1 MSSEKRKSASQKVPE
16 AGDPS
21 QTAPRGKLWAKVAPA
36 GLAVLLIAVY
46 GSGLHPGVDLFDS
59 AELQYMSPLLGICH
73 PPGYQIEVGFGKLFS
88 LLPVGESAAWRIN
101 LMMLICGV
109 IGALS
114 LYGAV
119 TRITKKPLAGL
130 IAGATLGFS
139 TIYWMHCLV
148 AEVYVFYGMFL
159 LLGLYAAVRFVQ
171 SDKCLWLYLTA
182 ILVGVAIADRPSELF
197 VLPGFLGLYLGFRK
211 KVHLGLVRIAVS
223 VLLFILPFAFSV
235 VCFMVRND
243 AQNPPHRDDILRDK
257 ILSLSPSQIT
267 RGYDP
272 DASVAQKLTNAV
284 GYSLGLKWTRK
295 AGFSFEH
302 LIPDIKNYAWMLSG
316 AGAFGKRYLQ
326 VDPRSMGQ
334 RSGTSIGILGLALA
348 VIGTIRWR
356 GKGGWVLLGWGLF
369 LGNLVFI
376 LWHHTPDNL
385 TFTVPGLTGLGL
397 LAGLGAGIVADIKKG
412 GKLSL
417 VLRICCLLVPLFLLI
432 SNYRFVDRSREA
444 DHKMHAVRQRIARAP
459 WPENSVLICS
469 NWRGMTCRYLLWI
482 EANRT
487 DCHVIISRST
497 DLTELIRYFD
507 AKGLPVFVI
516 HDIVHPRTRE
526 LMLPIT
532 PRGLA
537 KVGFLRVSPRL
548 MGTIIEGGAGTL
560 QLIPD

>member
-36 GLAVLLIAVY
+36 GLVLLLITVY

-73 PPGYQIEVGFGKLFS
+73 PPGYQIEVGFAKLFS
-88 LLPVGESAAWRIN
+88 LLPIGESVAWRIN

-159 LLGLYAAVRFVQ
+159 LLGVYAAVRFVQ

-197 VLPGFLGLYLGFRK
+197 VLPGFLGLYLGFRR

-223 VLLFILPFAFSV
+223 VLLLILPFAFSV

-243 AQNPPHRDDILRDK
+243 AQNPPHRDDILREQ
-257 ILSLSPSQIT
+257 ILSLGPSEIT

-284 GYSLGLKWTRK
+284 GYSLGLKWSRK

-302 LIPDIKNYAWMLSG
+302 LIPDIKNYARMLSG
-316 AGAFGKRYLQ
+316 SGAFG
-326 VDPRSMGQ
+326 
-334 RSGTSIGILGLALA
+334 
-348 VIGTIRWR
+348 
-356 GKGGWVLLGWGLF
+356 GGF
-369 LGNLVFI
+369 AQKSPKNL
-376 LWHHTPDNL
+376 
-385 TFTVPGLTGLGL
+385 
-397 LAGLGAGIVADIKKG
+397 
-412 GKLSL
+412 
-417 VLRICCLLVPLFLLI
+417 
-432 SNYRFVDRSREA
+432 
-444 DHKMHAVRQRIARAP
+444 
-459 WPENSVLICS
+459 
-469 NWRGMTCRYLLWI
+469 
-482 EANRT
+482 
-487 DCHVIISRST
+487 
-497 DLTELIRYFD
+497 
-507 AKGLPVFVI
+507 
-516 HDIVHPRTRE
+516 
-526 LMLPIT
+526 
-532 PRGLA
+532 
-537 KVGFLRVSPRL
+537 
-548 MGTIIEGGAGTL
+548 
-560 QLIPD
+560 